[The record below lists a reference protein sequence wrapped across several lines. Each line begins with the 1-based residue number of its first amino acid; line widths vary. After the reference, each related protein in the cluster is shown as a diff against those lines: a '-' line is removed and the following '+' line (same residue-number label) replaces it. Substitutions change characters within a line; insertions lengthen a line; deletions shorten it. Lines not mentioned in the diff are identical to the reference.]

1 MGNLLQSIRSTTQIW
16 VAMGHQYRIFAL
28 VSQMSFLWEISGDF
42 SLKPSEQRYGF
53 DTCYCLFHF
62 SLEINIFCFFFLI
75 YYY

>member
-1 MGNLLQSIRSTTQIW
+1 MGNLLQSIRSITQIW

-53 DTCYCLFHF
+53 VPAIAYF
-62 SLEINIFCFFFLI
+62 IFLLK
-75 YYY
+75 

>member
-53 DTCYCLFHF
+53 VPAIAYF
-62 SLEINIFCFFFLI
+62 IFLLK
-75 YYY
+75 